1 MKVLALEFGFFN
13 GSRIRKG
20 QEFEVPAGTKASWF
34 TPVDS
39 EAAKAAKE
47 PKAKNTK
54 DPKKEQKTLSEVG
67 KEEAKSFVQ
76 ANEKA
81 DLA

>member
-47 PKAKNTK
+47 TKAKEAK
-54 DPKKEQKTLSEVG
+54 APKKEQKALSEMG
-67 KEEAKSFVQ
+67 KEEAKSFNQ